1 MIRYILKYKWY
12 VLFILLLI
20 ILEPSVS
27 SFLYFWLDK
36 MYNEVQIGT
45 DKLFIIRAL
54 TIGIMVW
61 VLKRLLS
68 FTVKIIRSKFIC
80 HIKRDVKHDIFM
92 NVMGLNTANISE
104 FAASGEYISAFTND
118 IHIIEQ
124 RFFSNIIDLLMAIFS
139 LLILGSSFL
148 ALNPVLGFLVL
159 AFGVTVMFIPPLF
172 SKRLGGKNLVYSNN
186 LSKLTQKLKEYFH
199 AYPTIKNYSIEHEIE
214 GKFNCTNEEVE
225 DSKFEA
231 DYTLSLADS
240 VGNTLSW
247 FMQIIVIGAGLVM
260 VSQGQ
265 ILLGTVVAALS
276 FAGDLATPLN
286 GMVENINSIRS
297 VKEIVNKINGLTTVT
312 EQESEPS
319 GKVDQLVNAEKVDI
333 HFNDLTI
340 SMQDKHIVNHFSFKF
355 ESGKKYLIVGKN
367 GAGKSSIFKALKKR
381 FNSYSGD
388 ITIND
393 INTKD
398 LTNLEISKV
407 VSYLNENVA
416 LFSGTVN
423 DNVSLFRPYKDE
435 EYDKAVK
442 DAQMVLSSD
451 RVINEDGVNISSGE
465 QRRIEIA
472 RSLLSKA
479 RVMIF
484 DEVVSTL
491 DIETAYEIEK
501 MVLEYE
507 KQTMIFISHN
517 FSGKLIHEY
526 DEILVMDSGRLVD
539 HGTYDELI
547 KNSSYFRNICEIK
560 FGKLDD

>member
-1 MIRYILKYKWY
+1 
-12 VLFILLLI
+12 
-20 ILEPSVS
+20 
-27 SFLYFWLDK
+27 
-36 MYNEVQIGT
+36 
-45 DKLFIIRAL
+45 
-54 TIGIMVW
+54 
-61 VLKRLLS
+61 
-68 FTVKIIRSKFIC
+68 
-80 HIKRDVKHDIFM
+80 
-92 NVMGLNTANISE
+92 
-104 FAASGEYISAFTND
+104 
-118 IHIIEQ
+118 
-124 RFFSNIIDLLMAIFS
+124 
-139 LLILGSSFL
+139 
-148 ALNPVLGFLVL
+148 
-159 AFGVTVMFIPPLF
+159 
-172 SKRLGGKNLVYSNN
+172 
-186 LSKLTQKLKEYFH
+186 
-199 AYPTIKNYSIEHEIE
+199 
-214 GKFNCTNEEVE
+214 
-225 DSKFEA
+225 
-231 DYTLSLADS
+231 
-240 VGNTLSW
+240 
-247 FMQIIVIGAGLVM
+247 M

-286 GMVENINSIRS
+286 GIVENINSIRS
-297 VKEIVNKINGLTTVT
+297 VKEIVNKINGLTSVA

-319 GKVDQLVNAEKVDI
+319 GKVDQLVNADSVDI
-333 HFNDLTI
+333 YFNDLSI

-355 ESGKKYLIVGKN
+355 ESGKKYLVVGKN

-381 FNSYSGD
+381 FSSYSGD
-388 ITIND
+388 IMIND
-393 INTKD
+393 INTRD

-435 EYDKAVK
+435 EYNKAVK

-517 FSGKLIHEY
+517 FSGKLIREY

-547 KNSSYFRNICEIK
+547 ENSSYFRNICEIK

>member
-1 MIRYILKYKWY
+1 MIKYILKYKWY

-20 ILEPSVS
+20 ILEPTVS
-27 SFLYFWLDK
+27 SFLYFWLQK
-36 MYNEVQIGT
+36 MYNEVQLGT

-54 TIGIMVW
+54 TIGIIVW

-68 FTVKIIRSKFIC
+68 FSVKIIRSKFIC

-124 RFFSNIIDLLMAIFS
+124 RFFSNIIDLIMGIFS
-139 LLILGSSFL
+139 VLILGSSFL
-148 ALNPVLGFLVL
+148 ALNPMLGILVL
-159 AFGVTVMFIPPLF
+159 VFGVSVMFIPPLF

-265 ILLGTVVAALS
+265 ILLGTVIAALS

-286 GMVENINSIRS
+286 GIVENINSIRS
-297 VKEIVNKINGLTTVT
+297 VKEIVNKVNGLATVT
-312 EQESEPS
+312 DQEAESTD
-319 GKVDQLVNAEKVDI
+319 KVNEITSAERVDI
-333 HFNDLTI
+333 SFDELTVKI
-340 SMQDKHIVNHFSFKF
+340 REKHIVDHFSFKF

-381 FNSYSGD
+381 FSNYSGD

-393 INTKD
+393 TNIKE

-435 EYDKAVK
+435 DYDKAVK

-501 MVLEYE
+501 MVLGYE
-507 KQTMIFISHN
+507 NQTMIFISHN
-517 FSGKLIHEY
+517 FSGKLIREY

-539 HGTYDELI
+539 HGTYEELI
-547 KNSSYFRNICEIK
+547 KESDYFRNICEIK
-560 FGKLDD
+560 FGKIDD